1 MFYFYFLCFILFSFF
16 FFFPFLPTPLHSL
29 PRSFVFHTPSHTYP
43 MLGDIPHFIFLTFSF
58 FSFFSSLYFS
68 SFFFFLQLTHT
79 CSHTPPLARHH
90 LPLLS
95 FFSIFFLSLH
105 PNPLHHTTY
114 QPIIPQSPSANRQ
127 HHVRQ
132 STTTSHSLHL
142 SSHHFISFLLSF
154 LFIFILFILFCFIFL
169 HTPLATFLPCYPKK
183 CVSLFMH
190 FFILF

>member
-1 MFYFYFLCFILFSFF
+1 MFYIIFFLFFLFSFF
-16 FFFPFLPTPLHSL
+16 SFLSSPPHSTHSLVLLSSILPLIPYVRRHSPFFF
-29 PRSFVFHTPSHTYP
+29 
-43 MLGDIPHFIFLTFSF
+43 FLTFSF
-58 FSFFSSLYFS
+58 FSFFSLLYFS
-68 SFFFFLQLTHT
+68 FFFFFLQLTHT

-105 PNPLHHTTY
+105 SNPLHHTTY

-142 SSHHFISFLLSF
+142 SSHHFISLLLSF

-169 HTPLATFLPCYPKK
+169 HTPLATFLWYPKK